1 MSNDASL
8 NRKIYELSDLAT
20 SLKATISKT
29 YQGKYWIKAEIAKLN
44 YYPKSG
50 HCYPDLVEKTEQKVK
65 AQMRAIIWLEDFFR
79 INQEF
84 LKITNEPL
92 KEGISI
98 LFLASISYNP
108 VYGLSLQ
115 IHDIEPSFTL
125 GKMAQQK
132 NETIQKLK
140 SNQLFDL
147 NRNLAFP
154 KLPKTLAIISV
165 ETSKGFQDFKAI
177 IDGNE
182 FGFAFHYKLFTS
194 LLQGDQ
200 AVDSMQLQLA
210 EIAKNKDVFDAVLI
224 IRGGGGDVGLS
235 CYDHYDLASA
245 VATFPL
251 PVITGIGHSTNE
263 TVVEMV
269 AHANKITPTDVAYY
283 LMSKFAFAQQE
294 INAALRSICENSKNL
309 LNFEKNKI
317 ENQSR
322 QFTSSG
328 IKMLQN
334 SKYSLQYF
342 ASKLQKHTHQWQ
354 QNERIKLHKQQ
365 SQIDYLA
372 KKQCRDFYTKL
383 ENQKKNLIK
392 ESSYFIARHKEIC
405 HLTKS
410 KIELLDPINVLK
422 RGYSITKINGK
433 VVKKA
438 NELHPNDEIQT
449 IVYQGKIIS
458 IVQKITKD
466 ERENK

>member
-50 HCYPDLVEKTEQKVK
+50 HCYPDLVEKSDQKVK
-65 AQMRAIIWLEDFFR
+65 AQMRAIIWLDDFYR

-98 LFLASISYNP
+98 LFLASISYNA

-115 IHDIEPSFTL
+115 IHDVEPSFTL

-140 SNQLFDL
+140 ASALFDL
-147 NRNLAFP
+147 NRNLPFP
-154 KLPKTLAIISV
+154 KLPKTIAIISV
-165 ETSKGFQDFKAI
+165 ETSKGYQDFKAI

-182 FGFAFHYKLFTS
+182 FGFAFHYKLFPS

-200 AVDSMQLQLA
+200 AVDSMLLQLT
-210 EIAKNKDVFDAVLI
+210 EIEKNKDIFDAVLI

-235 CYDHYDLASA
+235 CYDHYNLASA
-245 VATFPL
+245 VATFPI
-251 PVITGIGHSTNE
+251 PVISGIGHSTNE

-269 AHANKITPTDVAYY
+269 AFANKITPTDVAYFI
-283 LMSKFAFAQQE
+283 MSKFAVAQQE
-294 INAALRSICENSKNL
+294 INTAIRSISENSKNL
-309 LNFEKNKI
+309 LKFEKNQI
-317 ENQSR
+317 ETQSR
-322 QFTSSG
+322 QFTASG
-328 IKMLQN
+328 LKMLQN
-334 SKYSLQYF
+334 SKFSLQHF
-342 ASKLQKHTHQWQ
+342 ASKLQKNIHQWQ

-365 SQIDYLA
+365 SQIDYLT
-372 KKQCRDFYTKL
+372 KKQCQYFYTKL
-383 ENQKKNLIK
+383 ENQHKNLIK
-392 ESSYFIARHKEIC
+392 ESTYYIARHKEKWNQ
-405 HLTKS
+405 TKS

-422 RGYSITKINGK
+422 RGYSITKVNGK
-433 VVKKA
+433 IVKDATVLK
-438 NELHPNDEIQT
+438 LTDEIQT

-458 IVQKITKD
+458 IVQKITRD
-466 ERENK
+466 ERQE